1 MKLYQYKFI
10 FFMAIDWVHELL
22 VSGRLLVAFLLGAVI
37 GWEREH
43 HGQEAGIRTFG
54 LISLGACSFG
64 LLSIFVE
71 YGDQGRI
78 AAQIVSGIGFLG
90 AGVIMQHGGHIKGI
104 TTAATIWCSAAV
116 GTAIAFDM
124 YVIGI
129 LTATIILLFHAL
141 RNTKYWSLV
150 SNKKIQK
157 DKDSGEIIVK
167 DNGHK

>member
-1 MKLYQYKFI
+1 
-10 FFMAIDWVHELL
+10 MAIDWVHELL
-22 VSGRLLVAFLLGAVI
+22 VSIRLIVAFLLGAII

-64 LLSIFVE
+64 LISIFVTS
-71 YGDQGRI
+71 GDQGRI

-90 AGVIMQHGGHIKGI
+90 AGVIMRHSGHIKGI
-104 TTAATIWCSAAV
+104 TTAATIWCSASV

-129 LTATIILLFHAL
+129 LTAAIILLFHAL

-150 SNKKIQK
+150 SNKKIPPYNTNK
-157 DKDSGEIIVK
+157 DA
-167 DNGHK
+167 